1 MSMKKI
7 VAILWIAVVAIVV
20 AGCGPTKS
28 QAYYDY
34 ASKMIAAHGD
44 GSFTIR
50 AWGRS
55 RNATMSYEAAQ
66 KQALEDVL
74 FKGVKAQSS
83 NLTDLKPLVM
93 EVNGRERHEEY
104 FNAFFS
110 DEKVWGAFVSM
121 KDRRTMTSRYQRT
134 DAQTLAQVTVLV
146 YRSELQ
152 KKLQNDGILK

>member
-1 MSMKKI
+1 MKKI
-7 VAILWIAVVAIVV
+7 FGMILVAVMAIVA

-34 ASKMIAAHGD
+34 DSKLIAAHGD
-44 GSFTIR
+44 GSYTIR

-55 RNATMSYEAAQ
+55 RNATMSYDAAQ

-74 FKGVKAQSS
+74 FKGVRAQSS
-83 NLTDLKPLVM
+83 NLTDLKPLIM
-93 EVNGRERHEEY
+93 EVNGRERYEEY

-110 DEKVWGAFVSM
+110 DEKNWKPFVSM

-146 YRSELQ
+146 YRGELQ
-152 KKLQNDGILK
+152 KKLKEDGILK

>member
-1 MSMKKI
+1 MAM
-7 VAILWIAVVAIVV
+7 VV
-20 AGCGPTKS
+20 AGCGARKS

-34 ASKMIAAHGD
+34 DSKLIAAHGD
-44 GSFTIR
+44 GSYTIR

-55 RNATMSYEAAQ
+55 RNATMSYDVAQ

-74 FKGVKAQSS
+74 FKGVRAQSS
-83 NLTDLKPLVM
+83 NLTDLKPLIM
-93 EVNGRERHEEY
+93 EVNGRERYEEY

-110 DEKVWGAFVSM
+110 DEKNWKPFVSM

-146 YRSELQ
+146 YRAALKE
-152 KKLQNDGILK
+152 KLTQDGILK

>member
-1 MSMKKI
+1 MKRFFGIALIAVLAI
-7 VAILWIAVVAIVV
+7 VA
-20 AGCGPTKS
+20 AGCGALKS

-34 ASKMIAAHGD
+34 DSKIIAAHGD
-44 GSFTIR
+44 GSYTIR

-55 RNATMSYEAAQ
+55 RNATMSYDAAQ

-74 FKGVKAQSS
+74 FKGVRAQSG
-83 NLTDLKPLVM
+83 NLTDLKPLLL
-93 EVNGRERHEEY
+93 EVNARERYEDY

-110 DEKVWGAFVSM
+110 DENNWKPFVSM
-121 KDRRTMTSRYQRT
+121 KDRRTMTSNYQRT

-146 YRSELQ
+146 YRSELK

>member
-1 MSMKKI
+1 MKRFFGIAVIAILAI
-7 VAILWIAVVAIVV
+7 VA
-20 AGCGPTKS
+20 AGCGAQKS

-34 ASKMIAAHGD
+34 DSKIIAAHGD
-44 GSFTIR
+44 GSYTIR

-55 RNATMSYEAAQ
+55 RNATMSYDAAQ

-74 FKGVKAQSS
+74 FKGVRAQSG
-83 NLTDLKPLVM
+83 NLTDLKPLVL
-93 EVNGRERHEEY
+93 EVNARERYEDY

-110 DEKVWGAFVSM
+110 DEKNWKPFVSM
-121 KDRRTMTSRYQRT
+121 KDRRTMTSNYKRT

-146 YRSELQ
+146 YRNELK